1 MEIFSN
7 PVYGWGNNTY
17 TRLIKSLEEAGMV
30 RPIAPLVIAAV
41 LLAGV
46 SAAQALTTVKAP
58 ETEQQRNARV
68 QFEPIDKVAKE
79 GREVRR
85 VVYAT
90 MWNDLNLPAVTLE
103 KTKTGEV
110 SMKVTSDQGKTVD
123 IATLKP
129 EAWTYITQNDKA
141 AFSPV
146 KPVKAA
152 NVEICHGNSVV
163 LEGASKGKVLKRDA
177 GVCGADA
184 DLASMEYGRRIA
196 EVAATSIPRCS
207 GFVESGREFSWIL
220 RECLKKTGQKV
231 PRDGSY
237 GRATGAFN
245 EPYKSFAI
253 TTANVIRAP
262 LKDEEY

>member
-1 MEIFSN
+1 
-7 PVYGWGNNTY
+7 
-17 TRLIKSLEEAGMV
+17 MV
-30 RPIAPLVIAAV
+30 RPITTLVIAAG
-41 LLAGV
+41 LLASVG
-46 SAAQALTTVKAP
+46 AAQALTTVKAP

-90 MWNDLNLPAVTLE
+90 MWNDLNLPAVSIE
-103 KTKTGEV
+103 KTKAGEINL
-110 SMKVTSDQGKTVD
+110 KVTSDQGKTVD
-123 IATLKP
+123 VATLKP
-129 EAWTYITQNDKA
+129 EAWDYITQSDKA
-141 AFSPV
+141 AFSSV

-152 NVEICHGNSVV
+152 EICHGNSVV

-245 EPYKSFAI
+245 EPHKSFAI
-253 TTANVIRAP
+253 TTANLSRAP
-262 LKDEEY
+262 LKDEDY